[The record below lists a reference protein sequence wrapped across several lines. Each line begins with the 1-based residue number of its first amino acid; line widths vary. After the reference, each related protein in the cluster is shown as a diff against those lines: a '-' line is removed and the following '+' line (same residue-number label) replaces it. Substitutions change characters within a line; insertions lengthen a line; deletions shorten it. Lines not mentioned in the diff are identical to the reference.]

1 MTVDTPEEFHGGKFC
16 TAGKKFT
23 GSLENGGHTAAHIW
37 VGMDMGNLRTA
48 ARDPVFYCNH
58 SNVDRMWH
66 LWTTRL
72 GRNDLPYQEW
82 LDTSFVFYD
91 ETKRPVRI
99 RVQDVLD
106 IGKLGYTF
114 EKKKRLEW
122 LEKRPKPSTG
132 IKRPFIAKRSVT
144 PASSFPLALKKGKNE
159 YVTVERPEKAQ
170 AGGGSSRKAPEVLV
184 LDLTVDP
191 CEYAKFD
198 VLVNVPRGQE
208 KKVGPKNSEYAGSFT
223 HVPHGNGDGGR
234 MMDTQKVSYRLNLR
248 EIIEDLKCGRDKR
261 LDITI
266 VPVAGEKTIVNSVGI
281 DIL

>member
-1 MTVDTPEEFHGGKFC
+1 
-16 TAGKKFT
+16 
-23 GSLENGGHTAAHIW
+23 
-37 VGMDMGNLRTA
+37 
-48 ARDPVFYCNH
+48 
-58 SNVDRMWH
+58 MWH